1 MDHSLKIF
9 VDHVSKT
16 KKDVSDVPQSGWYLQ
31 NTRFLVLT
39 LTIILDILISRLY
52 NYLQKGIGKYL

>member
-16 KKDVSDVPQSGWYLQ
+16 KKDVTDVPQSGWYLQ
-31 NTRFLVLT
+31 NTWVFFFN
-39 LTIILDILISRLY
+39 SY
-52 NYLQKGIGKYL
+52 YYLGYSY

>member
-16 KKDVSDVPQSGWYLQ
+16 KKDVTDVPQSGWYLQ
-31 NTRFLVLT
+31 NTWVFFLT